1 MSRKAGERNLAK
13 FYRRQA
19 HHHILFGLAMAA
31 AHYKYPFSEAIAIYR
46 ERTGDNET
54 TDDALYKAGA
64 RMSREF
70 RCAADEAVNL

>member
-1 MSRKAGERNLAK
+1 MAK

-19 HHHILFGLAMAA
+19 HHHIMFGLAMAA
-31 AHYKYPFSEAIAIYR
+31 AHYKRPFAEVIAIYR
-46 ERTGDNET
+46 ERTGDTTT

-70 RCAADEAVNL
+70 RTAADEVVDG